1 MQLTRY
7 TDYSLRVLLYLA
19 VDQNR
24 QEKLKNQLHAV
35 ALRHII
41 CCFLHDDN
49 LVTFPF
55 FILSC
60 KSYKIT
66 IY

>member
-24 QEKLKNQLHAV
+24 NPPVTVDDKLVYLYDA
-35 ALRHII
+35 
-41 CCFLHDDN
+41 
-49 LVTFPF
+49 
-55 FILSC
+55 
-60 KSYKIT
+60 IT
-66 IY
+66 AKA